1 MKAAMNGVPHL
12 SVGDGW
18 WAEGYTGDNGW
29 LISAEAD
36 PADPAA
42 TDAAEA
48 DALYTLLENE
58 VVPRFYARTADG
70 VPQDWL
76 RVVREAMRTSL
87 IRFST
92 RRMLKQYVLEMYGP
106 ASLPPVE

>member
-1 MKAAMNGVPHL
+1 
-12 SVGDGW
+12 
-18 WAEGYTGDNGW
+18 
-29 LISAEAD
+29 
-36 PADPAA
+36 
-42 TDAAEA
+42 
-48 DALYTLLENE
+48 LLENE